1 MNKAEFLEKLD
12 ALQLDKT
19 KYCITSGGAMLI
31 HGLKETTHDIDIKVQ
46 PDYFE
51 ALKSRFIFKK
61 SPKFDYL
68 YELNEYTE
76 VAVQPFKKN
85 DVDIVDG
92 YPVLK
97 LELELAWKIEHNRPK
112 DKEAIKILKEYLKN
126 NPARAGLLANS
137 GLLAMKVVIRA
148 VEQILRDVQQ

>member
-46 PDYFE
+46 PEYFE
-51 ALKSRFIFKK
+51 ELKSRFKFKK

-68 YELNEYTE
+68 YELNKDVEL
-76 VAVQPFKKN
+76 AVQPFSHN
-85 DVDIVDG
+85 DIDMVDG

-112 DKEAIKILKEYLKN
+112 DQEAIKILKKYLK
-126 NPARAGLLANS
+126 
-137 GLLAMKVVIRA
+137 K
-148 VEQILRDVQQ
+148 